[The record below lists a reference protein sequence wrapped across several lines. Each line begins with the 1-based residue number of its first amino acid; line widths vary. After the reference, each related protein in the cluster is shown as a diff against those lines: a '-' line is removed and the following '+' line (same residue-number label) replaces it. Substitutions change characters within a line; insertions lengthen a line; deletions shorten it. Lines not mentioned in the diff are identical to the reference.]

1 MVKWSISFQRS
12 CFDATSDCSCLS
24 DSGLLLLETT
34 WVTVEAIIIMQ
45 LLCAGRKTLGMQAR
59 YWGET
64 DGDYGWI
71 KNPLPLL
78 SLQLLVPKTWIIL
91 FDNFLQYCIGKRMC
105 PWLPASTPVSTVL
118 CDVRHIRYIF
128 FSVSWWY
135 IKVSICGILLT
146 RFLNTCLSIIWN
158 QIKIHLFEGNE
169 LSEKA
174 KKFQGA
180 LIDVVNTLEIC
191 PESNHDSIYGFIF
204 MSIYNVSWEFIL
216 DRFVCIHPCSW
227 TSNSITILALKGVLL
242 HMLLWQYETKNK
254 LSFTYLALDW
264 PWKLHVPIK

>member
-12 CFDATSDCSCLS
+12 CCDATSDCSCLS

-71 KNPLPLL
+71 KSPLPLL

-128 FSVSWWY
+128 FCILMIYQGLYLWY
-135 IKVSICGILLT
+135 TFNKILE
-146 RFLNTCLSIIWN
+146 
-158 QIKIHLFEGNE
+158 HLLKHNM
-169 LSEKA
+169 
-174 KKFQGA
+174 
-180 LIDVVNTLEIC
+180 
-191 PESNHDSIYGFIF
+191 ESNQNPSG
-204 MSIYNVSWEFIL
+204 
-216 DRFVCIHPCSW
+216 RRQR
-227 TSNSITILALKGVLL
+227 A
-242 HMLLWQYETKNK
+242 
-254 LSFTYLALDW
+254 
-264 PWKLHVPIK
+264 